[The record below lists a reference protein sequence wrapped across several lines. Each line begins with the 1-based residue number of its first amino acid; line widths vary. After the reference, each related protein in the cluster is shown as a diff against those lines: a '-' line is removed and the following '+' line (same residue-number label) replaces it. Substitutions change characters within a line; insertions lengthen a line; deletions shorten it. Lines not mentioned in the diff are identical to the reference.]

1 MTPHHIDGHHSTCS
15 TEHRTRPRRTGGPA
29 TAKEATSVRSAQEPA
44 RYEIR
49 VKGHLADRWAAWFDG
64 MTLTRRADGTTVLD
78 GPVADQSALHGLL
91 GKVSDLGLPL
101 VSLTPTPASGRRP
114 RPTCRTR
121 STTTSETT

>member
-1 MTPHHIDGHHSTCS
+1 MPPHHIDAHPWTCS
-15 TEHRTRPRRTGGPA
+15 TEHRTRPPAVRRSG
-29 TAKEATSVRSAQEPA
+29 TAKEAMSVGSVQEPA

-91 GKVSDLGLPL
+91 RKVSDLGVPL
-101 VSLTPTPASGRRP
+101 VSVTPTPGI
-114 RPTCRTR
+114 RTSLAAER
-121 STTTSETT
+121 CPDNDAL

>member
-1 MTPHHIDGHHSTCS
+1 M
-15 TEHRTRPRRTGGPA
+15 
-29 TAKEATSVRSAQEPA
+29 RSAQEPD

-91 GKVSDLGLPL
+91 RKVSDLGLPL
-101 VSLTPTPASGRRP
+101 VSLTPTPGI
-114 RPTCRTR
+114 RT
-121 STTTSETT
+121 SLAADLPCPVDDDL